1 MYLTFINQRKGYKRK
16 SLRFSGGILQQNCS
30 INSVNVSLDCVFLI
44 GLMDHRF
51 HGYEFIL
58 VFKGFKFL
66 SVLIEYGF
74 STGIGFLIT
83 DVNFQIVL
91 NSCTG
96 TFAQFFCGKY
106 HRGFTTYYFY

>member
-1 MYLTFINQRKGYKRK
+1 MIFFHRLLFAI
-16 SLRFSGGILQQNCS
+16 SLHLYHAEQDLKANPSVLAEGLAGILFHQFGK
-30 INSVNVSLDCVFLI
+30 CVFCFLI

-83 DVNFQIVL
+83 DVNL
-91 NSCTG
+91 
-96 TFAQFFCGKY
+96 
-106 HRGFTTYYFY
+106 